1 MYEMSILNFKNL
13 GITSKMIFKEII
25 KSYNTDN
32 IGIRFVFLTSFIM
45 CQSIQSQLNTTNRDL
60 NEVHKIAGPREMTG
74 N

>member
-60 NEVHKIAGPREMTG
+60 NELHKIAGPREMTG

>member
-13 GITSKMIFKEII
+13 GITSKMTFKDI

-32 IGIRFVFLTSFIM
+32 IGIRFVFLTSFII
-45 CQSIQSQLNTTNRDL
+45 CQSIQSQLNTTHRDL
-60 NEVHKIAGPREMTG
+60 NELYKIAGPQEKTG